1 MEYRPWE
8 KKITEKNIQTLVI
21 IYCREGGGGGGA
33 EDFLGRS
40 KKYPRWHTRKKLSL
54 DRSSHQNQ
62 INIIDK
68 MILLKFY
75 IMFFVL

>member
-1 MEYRPWE
+1 M
-8 KKITEKNIQTLVI
+8 VI
-21 IYCREGGGGGGA
+21 IYCREGGGG
-33 EDFLGRS
+33 EGRDGRLFGTIE
-40 KKYPRWHTRKKLSL
+40 KIPLLTHTRKKLSL

>member
-8 KKITEKNIQTLVI
+8 KKVTEKNIQTLVI
-21 IYCREGGGGGGA
+21 IYCREGGGGEGP
-33 EDFLGRS
+33 EDS
-40 KKYPRWHTRKKLSL
+40 KKYPCWHTRKKLSL